1 MNTREMAAEY
11 RLQHWA
17 DIIRKQNDSG
27 LNIREFCKSS
37 VIPEWQYFYWQKK
50 LRDIAC
56 EKLMKVQPESQIM
69 LSNKFTEVKLE
80 EQSVVSSGVAVIGQN
95 QIYIEASGI
104 RLTASG
110 EYPAEKLAVLLRE
123 MR

>member
-1 MNTREMAAEY
+1 MNTKAMTAEY

-17 DIIRKQNDSG
+17 DIISKQNESG
-27 LNIREFCKSS
+27 LNIREFCKNS

-50 LRDIAC
+50 LRDMAC
-56 EKLMKVQPESQIM
+56 EKLMKVQTESPVM
-69 LSNKFTEVKLE
+69 LSNKFTEVRLT
-80 EQSVVSSGVAVIGQN
+80 EQSVISSSITGIGQN
-95 QIYIEASGI
+95 QICIEILGI

-110 EYPAEKLAVLLRE
+110 EYPVEKLSVLLRE

>member
-1 MNTREMAAEY
+1 MNTRSIAAEY

-17 DIIRKQNDSG
+17 EIIRKQNESG
-27 LNIREFCKSS
+27 LNIRDFCKNS

-56 EKLMKVQPESQIM
+56 EKLMKVQPEAPVM
-69 LSNKFTEVKLE
+69 LSKKFTEVKLT
-80 EQSVVSSGVAVIGQN
+80 EQSVLSSSVAGIGQN
-95 QIYIEASGI
+95 QVYIEASGI

-110 EYPAEKLAVLLRE
+110 EYPVEKLAVLLRE

>member
-1 MNTREMAAEY
+1 MNTKAIAAEY

-17 DIIRKQNDSG
+17 DIIRKQNESG

-50 LRDIAC
+50 LRDMAC
-56 EKLMKVQPESQIM
+56 EKLMKMQPESPTL
-69 LSNKFTEVKLE
+69 LSSKFTEVKLT
-80 EQSVVSSGVAVIGQN
+80 EQSVISSSVAGIGQN
-95 QIYIEASGI
+95 QIYIETSGI
-104 RLTASG
+104 RITASG
-110 EYPAEKLAVLLRE
+110 EYPVEKLAVLLRE